1 MDYPTAAYSLHY
13 LFTIPENPQDERTTQ
28 HQGGP
33 GIADRVKV
41 EQSFHS
47 GTRLSVPAQ
56 IPKFSE
62 TTSSIRHVT
71 SQPASP
77 AFHHHHDSAKH
88 RLNPPKIVHS

>member
-1 MDYPTAAYSLHY
+1 MKERPSTPCQLINLSGLYS
-13 LFTIPENPQDERTTQ
+13 T
-28 HQGGP
+28 
-33 GIADRVKV
+33 RVKV